1 MLDLLADPQKTAI
14 AIAYTFDLRL
24 SPDETCTRL
33 SITRKSLDTLV
44 RYIREQTVP
53 TDGLQTLLNITDP
66 TKRTISPGSKVS
78 LALRDGIRQDGRM
91 KSGSGVVDAVRSTLV
106 ELQGRGVLSSLI
118 WALDEWMVEE
128 VANGEG
134 HCQADPSGQEKLWNK
149 KRERSESE
157 IEDGV
162 GEEVEEAFD
171 DEREPPTPPRLR
183 KRYAPGEICTKAA
196 RKK

>member
-1 MLDLLADPQKTAI
+1 MLDLLADPQNTAI

-33 SITRKSLDTLV
+33 SITRKSLDALV

-53 TDGLQTLLNITDP
+53 TDSLQTLLNITDP
-66 TKRTISPGSKVS
+66 QKRQISPGSKVS

-91 KSGSGVVDAVRSTLV
+91 KSGFGVVSAVRSTLV
-106 ELQGRGVLSSLI
+106 ELQGRGVLSSFI
-118 WALDEWMVEE
+118 WGLDEWMVEE

-149 KRERSESE
+149 KRERSENGS
-157 IEDGV
+157 EDGV
-162 GEEVEEAFD
+162 GEEVEEVFD
-171 DEREPPTPPRLR
+171 DDREPPTPPRLR

>member
-1 MLDLLADPQKTAI
+1 
-14 AIAYTFDLRL
+14 
-24 SPDETCTRL
+24 
-33 SITRKSLDTLV
+33 
-44 RYIREQTVP
+44 
-53 TDGLQTLLNITDP
+53 
-66 TKRTISPGSKVS
+66 
-78 LALRDGIRQDGRM
+78 M
-91 KSGSGVVDAVRSTLV
+91 KSGFGVVSAVRSTLV
-106 ELQGRGVLSSLI
+106 ELQGRDVLSSFI
-118 WALDEWMVEE
+118 WGLDEWMVEE

-162 GEEVEEAFD
+162 GEEVEEVFD
-171 DEREPPTPPRLR
+171 DDREPPTPPRLR